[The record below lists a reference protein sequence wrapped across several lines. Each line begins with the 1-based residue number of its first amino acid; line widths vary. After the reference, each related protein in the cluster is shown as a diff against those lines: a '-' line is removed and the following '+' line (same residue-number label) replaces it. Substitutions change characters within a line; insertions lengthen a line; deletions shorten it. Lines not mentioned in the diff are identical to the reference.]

1 MIIFKITAFMC
12 AICFLLLGTF
22 IAYYKSVIKVDTMIQ
37 QRRTTFICYTAFSV
51 IGVFHSA
58 FVIFFAISEDVV
70 ISDGETYDP
79 NRLSSKQQASMFVS
93 IAIQV
98 IFYFLELLAFIVTY
112 RKVNL
117 ALDTMLK
124 FHDYLIEYRLT
135 PRSRILRKHLPK
147 MTMVLEEESNM
158 DYSRSS
164 IMISQSRLMSQH
176 TFTSKKRSK
185 FVYRDETA
193 ADPNQRQQSADN
205 EDISDCSES
214 TDSQDEDLE
223 TSLMVFDKE
232 QAEIIRHINRMGSSC
247 LPDGQKNMN
256 FLSSSLSPG
265 QNLRRTQVDQ
275 VQVKNLSAS
284 GH

>member
-214 TDSQDEDLE
+214 TDSQDEDSE
-223 TSLMVFDKE
+223 TILMVFDKE